1 MSYLVLLI
9 FKTSFNGCPPLG
21 EIKNLVMRTLEL
33 VQHTFYKDGI
43 VAIESAHEAFFA
55 KGDVKL
61 KMKAFKRHVFE
72 LDKDYRKSMNPD
84 RLCEFLEDLFEQ
96 ENGWKKVLDMLD
108 YILVVEGKY
117 LQMMS
122 IYHSYHKNGQALE
135 GLYETFNQHYE
146 AHSNTI
152 AKFLK
157 KKVPTF
163 HDSIF
168 VENQKIKVKMERL
181 SWLSKLIVSGDP
193 TSEITLER
201 LFKIQF
207 LTEEMIFNAIDA
219 GAVITEQ
226 RRFKGGRKW
235 ENNTPL
241 EFSMLTASG
250 LKKTYLFNLIND
262 PSVLRSKVPYFE
274 DTILWDGTSW
284 DGTSKETAV
293 IMKNFSLLSKL
304 VVADDEES
312 LTALQTLYR
321 QKILTTQMLNTRD
334 SGLKIIDKNKNDRK
348 WSNCKPFE
356 LATYKR
362 NESIMRFL
370 LQTGCTIQQLLEVA
384 DQ

>member
-84 RLCEFLEDLFEQ
+84 RLGEFLEDLFEQ
-96 ENGWKKVLDMLD
+96 ENGWQKVLDMLD

-117 LQMMS
+117 LQMMTFYYTNNKDGKA
-122 IYHSYHKNGQALE
+122 IH

-152 AKFLK
+152 NKLLK

-163 HDSIF
+163 KGNIS
-168 VENQKIKVKMERL
+168 VEKQKIKVKMERL
-181 SWLSKLIVSGDP
+181 SCLSKLIVSDDP
-193 TSEITLER
+193 ASMDTLER
-201 LFKIQF
+201 LFNNQF
-207 LTEEMIFNAIDA
+207 LTAEMIFNVIDED
-219 GAVITEQ
+219 AVITESWL
-226 RRFKGGRKW
+226 FYEDRKW
-235 ENNTPL
+235 ESNTPL
-241 EFSMLTASG
+241 EFAKLTG
-250 LKKTYLFNLIND
+250 LKETFLLKLIG
-262 PSVLRSKVPYFE
+262 SKVPDFE
-274 DTILWDGTSW
+274 DTIIASGE
-284 DGTSKETAV
+284 ETAV
-293 IMKNFSLLSKL
+293 IMENFSVLSKL
-304 VVADDEES
+304 VIDDNELS
-312 LTALQTLYR
+312 LTALETLY
-321 QKILTTQMLNTRD
+321 QQNILTTQMLNTRD